1 MGSHHAETDRAGRH
15 GARSRHVVVG
25 SCLRAGQCSSDRRS
39 LWVRRAVRR
48 QRAANVPPRHVK
60 DRLWTIQTSDGSIAI
75 RCGNGSTWGAVH
87 VELKHE
93 VPNWPD
99 ALTCIKKTINRGTEL
114 DGGNGKTKYVHRIRG
129 ATVVVIVGDNGLVTA
144 YPKGTGVVRKWRLC
158 SAS

>member
-1 MGSHHAETDRAGRH
+1 MLRLIGRVATALVVTASMWAAAPVPAGAQATDAVYGC
-15 GARSRHVVVG
+15 GARSVG
-25 SCLRAGQCSSDRRS
+25 NES
-39 LWVRRAVRR
+39 
-48 QRAANVPPRHVK
+48 ANVPPRYVK
-60 DRLWTIQTSDGSIAI
+60 DRLWTIQTSGDSIAI
-75 RCGNGSTWGAVH
+75 GCGNGSTWGAVH

>member
-1 MGSHHAETDRAGRH
+1 MLRLIGRVTTALAVTASMWVATAVPANAQATDAVYGC
-15 GARSRHVVVG
+15 GARSVG
-25 SCLRAGQCSSDRRS
+25 NES
-39 LWVRRAVRR
+39 
-48 QRAANVPPRHVK
+48 ANVPPRHAK
-60 DRLWTIQTSDGSIAI
+60 DRLWTIQTSDGPIAI
-75 RCGNGSTWGAVH
+75 RCGNGTTWGAVH

-114 DGGNGKTKYVHRIRG
+114 DGDNGKTRYVHRIRG
-129 ATVVVIVGDNGLVTA
+129 AATVVVVVGVNGLVTA

>member
-1 MGSHHAETDRAGRH
+1 MLRLIGRVATALVVTASMWAAEPVPASAQATDAVYGC
-15 GARSRHVVVG
+15 GARSVG
-25 SCLRAGQCSSDRRS
+25 NES
-39 LWVRRAVRR
+39 
-48 QRAANVPPRHVK
+48 ANVPPRYVK
-60 DRLWTIQTSDGSIAI
+60 DRLWTIQTSGDSIAI